1 MHKIDNILII
11 IIFILTSLLFYF
23 LKLDYNDVFYSNVIT
38 YLSISFGFII
48 TSLSIL
54 YNSEYIKKLYKN
66 KDYESN
72 TLTVLHRLGR
82 YYKINIY
89 YSIFLILHFIILNQI
104 TQKYTFIQNME
115 FINLPLL
122 FCNTFIT
129 LVLMKFFIKLIDVN
143 IIAFEQ

>member
-23 LKLDYNDVFYSNVIT
+23 LKLDYNDAFYSNVIT

-104 TQKYTFIQNME
+104 TQKYAFIQNLE

-129 LVLMKFFIKLIDVN
+129 LVLMKFFIKLFVN
-143 IIAFEQ
+143 PNYK

>member
-11 IIFILTSLLFYF
+11 VIFILTSLLFYF
-23 LKLDYNDVFYSNVIT
+23 FKLDYNDVFYSNVIT

-54 YNSEYIKKLYKN
+54 YNSEYIKQLYKN

-104 TQKYTFIQNME
+104 TQKYTFIQNVE

-129 LVLMKFFIKLIDVN
+129 LVLMKFFIKLFVN
-143 IIAFEQ
+143 PKYK

>member
-11 IIFILTSLLFYF
+11 VIFILTSLLFYF
-23 LKLDYNDVFYSNVIT
+23 FKLDYNDVFYSNVIT

-54 YNSEYIKKLYKN
+54 YNSEYIKQLYKN

-72 TLTVLHRLGR
+72 TLTVLHRVGR

-129 LVLMKFFIKLIDVN
+129 LVLMKFFIKLFVN
-143 IIAFEQ
+143 PKYK

>member
-66 KDYESN
+66 KDYES
-72 TLTVLHRLGR
+72 
-82 YYKINIY
+82 
-89 YSIFLILHFIILNQI
+89 IL
-104 TQKYTFIQNME
+104 
-115 FINLPLL
+115 
-122 FCNTFIT
+122 
-129 LVLMKFFIKLIDVN
+129 
-143 IIAFEQ
+143 

>member
-1 MHKIDNILII
+1 MHKIDNINVI
-11 IIFILTSLLFYF
+11 IIFILTSILFYY
-23 LKLDYNDVFYSNVIT
+23 LGLDYNDVFYTNIIT

-54 YNSEYIKKLYKN
+54 YNSTFIKQLYKN
-66 KDYESN
+66 VDSEST

-89 YSIFLILHFIILNQI
+89 FSIILILYYLTLNLLI
-104 TQKYTFIQNME
+104 SKYLFLKSFE

-129 LVLMKFFIKLIDVN
+129 IILMKFFIKLFVN
-143 IIAFEQ
+143 PNYK

>member
-11 IIFILTSLLFYF
+11 VIFILTSLLFYF
-23 LKLDYNDVFYSNVIT
+23 FKLDYNDVFYSNVIT

-54 YNSEYIKKLYKN
+54 YNSEYIKQLYKN

-129 LVLMKFFIKLIDVN
+129 LVLMKFFIKLFVN
-143 IIAFEQ
+143 PK

>member
-11 IIFILTSLLFYF
+11 VIFILTSLLFYF
-23 LKLDYNDVFYSNVIT
+23 FKLDYNDVFYSNVIT

-54 YNSEYIKKLYKN
+54 YNSEYIKQLYKN

-129 LVLMKFFIKLIDVN
+129 LVLMKFFIKLFVN
-143 IIAFEQ
+143 PKYK